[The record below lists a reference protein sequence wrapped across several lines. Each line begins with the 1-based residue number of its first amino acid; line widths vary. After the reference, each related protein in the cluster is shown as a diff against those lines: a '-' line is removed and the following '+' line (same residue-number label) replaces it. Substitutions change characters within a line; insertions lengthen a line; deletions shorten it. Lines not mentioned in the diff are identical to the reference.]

1 MAPGSP
7 RSRSS
12 RAATAPCRRTRQA
25 GIHSHADFLIHDHP
39 FASDEAGKKA
49 TLGRYLGYA
58 QSSVSSDSIRLW
70 SNWVPNVDYTN
81 GDKCKDSGKPGE
93 LQWKVGKLGEP
104 WPTKAETGNPSDH
117 HIGNGEIIALYFVPK
132 GTKLEQPP
140 GSDEALKSISDLS
153 GQPRSPRPCADDVSR
168 RCPPR
173 SRPRD
178 HDVTCPPPRQA
189 APAPTTAVK
198 AVVLV
203 GGTGTR
209 LRPLTY
215 TTPKPLL
222 PIANIPFVERQL
234 DWLASYGVD
243 EAVLSLGY
251 LPDAFTR
258 HFADERHGDMKLRF
272 VVEHEPLGTAGGIR
286 FAAEGINERLIVCNG
301 DVLTDL
307 DLGAFVA
314 FHEER
319 GAEATISLTQVDDP
333 SAFGVVP
340 TRADGEVIAF
350 VEKPPRDQAPTNWI
364 NAGHLRAR
372 AVGARVDPAP
382 PQRVDRARDVPADAR
397 AARAASTPR
406 GPTATG
412 STSARPGKY
421 FEAQL
426 DVLAGRV
433 GPTPTPTAVETAP
446 GVWVEPDAVVD
457 AGAVLEA
464 PVLVGARRARRPP
477 TPRSTGASSVPTFG
491 SAPARAC
498 GTWSSS
504 TA

>member
-1 MAPGSP
+1 M
-7 RSRSS
+7 
-12 RAATAPCRRTRQA
+12 
-25 GIHSHADFLIHDHP
+25 
-39 FASDEAGKKA
+39 
-49 TLGRYLGYA
+49 
-58 QSSVSSDSIRLW
+58 
-70 SNWVPNVDYTN
+70 
-81 GDKCKDSGKPGE
+81 
-93 LQWKVGKLGEP
+93 
-104 WPTKAETGNPSDH
+104 
-117 HIGNGEIIALYFVPK
+117 
-132 GTKLEQPP
+132 
-140 GSDEALKSISDLS
+140 
-153 GQPRSPRPCADDVSR
+153 
-168 RCPPR
+168 
-173 SRPRD
+173 
-178 HDVTCPPPRQA
+178 
-189 APAPTTAVK
+189 K

-203 GGTGTR
+203 GGAGTR

-234 DWLASYGVD
+234 DWLAAYGVD

-314 FHEER
+314 FHEAR

-364 NAGHLRAR
+364 NAGTYVLEPSALASIPPRLNVSIERETFPRMLERPGPPLRR
-372 AVGARVDPAP
+372 C
-382 PQRVDRARDVPADAR
+382 
-397 AARAASTPR
+397 

-412 STSARPGKY
+412 STSGRPGKY
-421 FEAQL
+421 FDAQL

-457 AGAVLEA
+457 PGAVLEA
-464 PVLVGARRARRPP
+464 PVLVGARAHGGRRSA
-477 TPRSTGASSVPTFG
+477 RSTGASSVPTLRSG
-491 SAPARAC
+491 PAPAC
-498 GTWSSS
+498 GTWSCS